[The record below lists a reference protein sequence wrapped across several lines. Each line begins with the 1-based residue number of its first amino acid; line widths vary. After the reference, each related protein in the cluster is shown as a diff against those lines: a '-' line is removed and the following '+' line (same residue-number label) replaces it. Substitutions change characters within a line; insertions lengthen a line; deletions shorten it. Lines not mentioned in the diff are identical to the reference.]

1 MNWLGQRHM
10 DYSTSKFYK
19 ELLDFQIEKWVILR
33 LNIESMVPTSC
44 ISIKYLRVVVNIEIE
59 VLELKL

>member
-10 DYSTSKFYK
+10 NYSTSKFYK
-19 ELLDFQIEKWVILR
+19 ELLDFQIEKLILR

-59 VLELKL
+59 VLE